1 MNDEFYENENIE
13 EYMLLKEDLD
23 AKAVSGLPSIIE
35 RFYKSAS
42 EVSLRN
48 EIPAAI
54 SGFVILGSICKD
66 FVRIPN
72 GRNIEDSRIHLCWVQ
87 TSGTGKSTLW
97 NFVGPVAEKTFEKI
111 NAHRPSHPSL
121 TRKDG
126 IEMPRNFNI
135 FGVTDYTDSV
145 LIGKWK
151 QIKTDEGEDEMK
163 RQAGILE
170 GSGLAHWDE
179 FEYSGIFKQS
189 QHKEQSI
196 VYLNT
201 LMNSLSGKTWV
212 ISKALDS
219 MEGLTMNC
227 YSERSVIAMTY
238 PPKNLNDVM
247 AEKGVLQR
255 MLLYVW
261 EVPFHTQHQMRL
273 EQLAKAGTIE
283 DVHAPIDKFAEGF
296 YKIYQ
301 MVRERWNEVGQD
313 PMKTLTFHES
323 FRPSLLLEYNRLN
336 KELLNCPPHVAEIA
350 SNFTTRLMQTMIKLS
365 CLCCIGESADI
376 VKPEERFIVRGEHV
390 QASGKIVQNCYSQ
403 LVGWL
408 ERSLRAKRKAMSE
421 KTFEPI
427 FNAIYESIKE
437 GKHTDLKCDEAG
449 FVNKSR
455 YLMKVKD
462 KAKISRAQIYRHY
475 DMVRHRFEEIREGRS
490 WYIRLREG
498 DEQ

>member
-1 MNDEFYENENIE
+1 MNEEFYEEENIE
-13 EYMLLKEDLD
+13 EYMQQKEELD

-35 RFYKSAS
+35 RFYQSAS

-54 SGFVILGSICKD
+54 SGFVLLGSICKD

-72 GRNIEDSRIHLCWVQ
+72 GRNVEDSRIHLCWVQ

-111 NAHRPSHPSL
+111 NANRPNHPSL

-126 IEMPRNFNI
+126 VEMPRKYDI

-151 QIKTDEGEDEMK
+151 QFKNDDGEDEMK

-201 LMNSLSGKTWV
+201 LMNSLAGKSWV

-219 MEGLTMNC
+219 MEGMEMNC

-273 EQLAKAGTIE
+273 EQLQKAGTIE
-283 DVHAPIDKFAEGF
+283 DVHAPIDKFADGF

-301 MVRERWNEVGQD
+301 MVRERWNDVGQD

-336 KELLNCPPHVAEIA
+336 KELMNCPPHVAEIA

-365 CLCCIGESADI
+365 ALCCIGESADI

-408 ERSLRAKRKAMSE
+408 ERSLRAKRKQMHE
-421 KTFEPI
+421 KSFETTFI
-427 FNAIYESIKE
+427 SVYEDIKA
-437 GKHTDLKCDEAG
+437 GKFTNIKGDEAG
-449 FVNKSR
+449 FVNKNL
-455 YLMKVKD
+455 YLTQVRA

-475 DMVRHRFEEIREGRS
+475 DVVRHRYEEIKEGRS
-490 WYIRLREG
+490 WYVRLLESV
-498 DEQ
+498 E

>member
-1 MNDEFYENENIE
+1 MNEEFYEDENIE
-13 EYMLLKEDLD
+13 EYMQQKEELD

-35 RFYKSAS
+35 RFYKSAG

-72 GRNIEDSRIHLCWVQ
+72 GRNIEDSRIHFCWVQ

-97 NFVGPVAEKTFEKI
+97 NFVGPVAKRTFEKI
-111 NAHRPSHPSL
+111 NEHRPSHPSF

-126 IEMPRNFNI
+126 VVMPRKYDI

-151 QIKTDEGEDEMK
+151 NVKNEDGEDEMT
-163 RQAGILE
+163 RFAGILE

-189 QHKEQSI
+189 QHKENSI

-201 LMNSLSGKTWV
+201 LMNSLAGESWV
-212 ISKALDS
+212 ISKALDQ
-219 MEGLTMNC
+219 MEGMTMNC
-227 YSERSVIAMTY
+227 YSERSVISMTY

-261 EVPFHTQHQMRL
+261 EVPFHTQHQMRI

-283 DVHAPIDKFAEGF
+283 EVESPIDKFAEAY
-296 YKIYQ
+296 YKIYC
-301 MVRERWNEVGQD
+301 MVRERWNDVGQD
-313 PMKTLTFHES
+313 PLKTLQFHES
-323 FRPSLLLEYNRLN
+323 FRPSLLLEYNRMN
-336 KELLNCPPHVAEIA
+336 KELLNCPPHVAELA

-376 VKPEERFIVRGEHV
+376 VKPEERFIVKGVHV
-390 QASGKIVQNCYSQ
+390 QAAGKIVQNCYSQ

-408 ERSLRAKRKAMSE
+408 ERSLRAKRKQMHE
-421 KTFEPI
+421 KSFESAFI
-427 FNAIYESIKE
+427 AIYTQVKE
-437 GKHTDLKCDEAG
+437 GKFSDLKADEAG
-449 FVNKSR
+449 FINKSR

-475 DMVRHRFEEIREGRS
+475 EVVRHRFEEIKEGRS
-490 WYIRLREG
+490 WYIRLTEG
-498 DEQ
+498 DE